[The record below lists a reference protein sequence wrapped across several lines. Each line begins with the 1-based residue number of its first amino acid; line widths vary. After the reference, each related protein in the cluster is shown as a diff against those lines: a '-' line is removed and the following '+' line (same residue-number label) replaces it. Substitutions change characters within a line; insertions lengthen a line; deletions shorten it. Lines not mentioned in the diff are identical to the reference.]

1 MTTTKMPKRL
11 HALLWLICLGI
22 VYDIYYFSNS
32 ALSSSAKPLPT
43 PLEFTQRM
51 VVFLI
56 TLITVKL
63 IWDGRRWGW
72 VLSAALCV
80 FAPFGG
86 ALVVQIIY
94 LHPVLESTDFAAH
107 LVEKLGLAQSEQRRA
122 FVWLTHAAM
131 VLVTC
136 LSIAISC
143 WILFPKKTLAYFGFE
158 KMPMREMKLAAIVGV
173 LLTVSMLPVA
183 YEQRDSFRERLLQ
196 DSFATSPANNGVR

>member
-1 MTTTKMPKRL
+1 MPKRL

-43 PLEFTQRM
+43 PLEVTQRM

-72 VLSAALCV
+72 VLSVALCV
-80 FAPFGG
+80 FAAFGG

-94 LHPVLESTDFAAH
+94 LHPVLETTEFNQFAAK
-107 LVEKLGLAQSEQRRA
+107 LVEMIGSAQIEQRRA
-122 FVWLTHAAM
+122 VVWLVHAA
-131 VLVTC
+131 VFVGNC
-136 LSIAISC
+136 LFPIAISC
-143 WILFPKKTLAYFGFE
+143 WILFSKKTLAYFGFE
-158 KMPMREMKLAAIVGV
+158 KMPMREMGLAAIVGV
-173 LLTVSMLPVA
+173 LMTASMLPVA
-183 YEQRDSFRERLLQ
+183 YEQRDSFREKLLQ
-196 DSFATSPANNGVR
+196 ELLATSPANNGVR